1 MIGPIGA
8 TGTTGTTGAKICG
21 LTNGADL
28 AVAVD
33 AGAAAVGFVVGVPVD
48 TPREVSPKRARRLL
62 ESVPSSVRSVLVTMP
77 DSPDEAVSLVE
88 GVGADALQ
96 IHGANPAAIDA
107 IRTATDA
114 PVLAAIDAAAD
125 VDRFAAVAD
134 ALLVDSLDAAGA
146 GGTGEAGDWDRARA
160 VVAGS
165 PVPVL
170 LAGGLTPGNV
180 ASAVEATRPVA
191 VDVASG
197 VEERG
202 GRKDHEAVRAF
213 VARAIGARSAA
224 AVQS

>member
-8 TGTTGTTGAKICG
+8 TGTTGAKICG

-224 AVQS
+224 VQS

>member
-8 TGTTGTTGAKICG
+8 AGTTGAKICG

-224 AVQS
+224 VQS

>member
-33 AGAAAVGFVVGVPVD
+33 AGAAAVGFVVDVPVD